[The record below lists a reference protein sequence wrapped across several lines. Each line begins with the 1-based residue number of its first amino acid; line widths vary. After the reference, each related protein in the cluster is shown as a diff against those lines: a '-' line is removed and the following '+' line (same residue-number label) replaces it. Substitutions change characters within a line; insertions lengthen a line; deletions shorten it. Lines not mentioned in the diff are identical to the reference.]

1 MNETNMENLSGYII
15 NLIISFISNKVFE
28 QFVLWIEKE
37 RIQAVQFEDQDGVC
51 AKKVEGRNK
60 RVKIKKYR

>member
-1 MNETNMENLSGYII
+1 MSRANMDYLVDCVMACVVNQAFQLFI
-15 NLIISFISNKVFE
+15 NWIVKVT
-28 QFVLWIEKE
+28 
-37 RIQAVQFEDQDGVC
+37 RQAVQFEDQNGVC

>member
-1 MNETNMENLSGYII
+1 MDNPVGYVLTYIFNQLILERFQLFII
-15 NLIISFISNKVFE
+15 WMVK
-28 QFVLWIEKE
+28 KT
-37 RIQAVQFEDQDGVC
+37 IQAVQFEDQDGVC